1 MSDLDP
7 GRRAP
12 RLLAIGYQGF
22 ANLGDEAIL
31 TGIEALLGDA
41 LTVATVICGPW
52 PESVAAFPAARR
64 ISSPRLMPTGPA
76 LRSLWRS
83 DALVL
88 SGGGL
93 IHDHWASIIP
103 RYLGW
108 IVLARLFGKRV
119 VWLGVGVGPIRRR
132 SHRVLARL
140 ACRLTTL
147 ALVRDAASAV
157 LVGGVSTRVGVVPD
171 PALFN
176 GPFIGERWQHHKE
189 LAIIVRG
196 PTPARAADAER
207 LAATFADTYL
217 RAAGR
222 GWQPMLM
229 TMAGPADEPFV
240 ARITRHLAGRG
251 ERAQIEPLG
260 PTPRAAIERLAS
272 VDAVISVRLHG
283 LLLASVAGVPC
294 VPVAYDGKVDAA
306 AGELGIG
313 DLVVDPALVTPE
325 LLLDRLDDACSTER
339 MRRLAERID
348 EIRQRMPAVAHRVVD
363 ALGVAHDR

>member
-1 MSDLDP
+1 MSGLGP
-7 GRRAP
+7 GRRAS

-31 TGIEALLGDA
+31 TGIEALLGETQ
-41 LTVATVICGPW
+41 TVAAVICGPR
-52 PESVAAFPAARR
+52 PESVAAFPEARR
-64 ISSPRLMPTGPA
+64 ISAPRLLPNGPA

-88 SGGGL
+88 TGGGL

-132 SHRVLARL
+132 SHRLLARL
-140 ACRLTTL
+140 ARRLTTL
-147 ALVRDAASAV
+147 ALVRDAASAA
-157 LVGGVSTRVGVVPD
+157 LVGGASARVGVVPD
-171 PALFN
+171 PALYN
-176 GPFIGERWQHHKE
+176 GPVIGERRRRHEE

-196 PTPARAADAER
+196 PTPAHADDAER
-207 LAATFADTYL
+207 LAAIFADAYL
-217 RAAGR
+217 VAAGR
-222 GWQPMLM
+222 GWRPVLM

-251 ERAQIEPLG
+251 EQAQAEPLG

-272 VDAVISVRLHG
+272 VDAAISVRLHG

-294 VPVAYDGKVDAA
+294 VPVAYDAKVEAA

-313 DLVVDPALVTPE
+313 DMVVDPAVMTPE
-325 LLLDRLDDACSTER
+325 LLLDRLDDARSTER
-339 MRRLAERID
+339 RRGVAERMD
-348 EIRQRMPAVAHRVVD
+348 EIRRGMPEVAQRVAD
-363 ALGVAHDR
+363 ALEGGR